1 MNYFLISADGK
12 QEWDMTGE
20 NRSVVTHFFFEPF
33 SNIFEVQATLFFLV
47 LLMFIIDLGG
57 NILIIVITLADPVLH
72 SPMYFFL
79 RNLSCVEISYTSSTI
94 PNMLLSFF
102 SKENRISFLGCA
114 MQLNF
119 FALLGITEC
128 FVLAAMAY
136 DRYVAICHPL
146 HYMTMMNR
154 RVCFQLLAVSWL
166 MGVLVGVGQTASTF
180 TLPFCGPNKKT
191 PFFCDLPP
199 LLKLVCVNTYRNEII
214 TYAVTIIFIMVPF
227 MLILMSYACILQTIL
242 KIPSAESRK
251 KTFSTCSS
259 HLIVVTLFYGSGIV
273 TYLRPKSFYSL
284 SSDKLLSLFY
294 TLMSPMLNPL
304 IYSLRN
310 KEVKQTLKRLIS
322 RKIYHSTV

>member
-1 MNYFLISADGK
+1 MA
-12 QEWDMTGE
+12 GE
-20 NRSVVTHFFFEPF
+20 NCSVVTHFFFEPF
-33 SNIFEVQATLFFLV
+33 SNIVEVQATFFFLI
-47 LLMFIIDLGG
+47 LLMFIVDLGG
-57 NILIIVITLADPVLH
+57 NILIIVITLVDPVLH

-94 PNMLLSFF
+94 PKMLLSFF

-119 FALLGITEC
+119 FTLLGITEC

-146 HYMTMMNR
+146 HYMTMMSR

-166 MGVLVGVGQTASTF
+166 VGVLVGVGQTTSTF
-180 TLPFCGPNKKT
+180 TLPFCGLNRVNH
-191 PFFCDLPP
+191 FFCDLPP

-242 KIPSAESRK
+242 KIPSAESRR

-284 SSDKLLSLFY
+284 NYDKLLSLFY
-294 TLMSPMLNPL
+294 TLVSPVLNPL

-310 KEVKQTLKRLIS
+310 KEVKQALKRLLS
-322 RKIYHSTV
+322 RKISL

>member
-1 MNYFLISADGK
+1 MA
-12 QEWDMTGE
+12 GE
-20 NRSVVTHFFFEPF
+20 NRSVVTHFFFEPL

-57 NILIIVITLADPVLH
+57 NILIIVITLVDPVLH

-114 MQLNF
+114 MQMSF

-146 HYMTMMNR
+146 HYMTIMSQ

-166 MGVLVGVGQTASTF
+166 MGVLVGVGQTTSIF
-180 TLPFCGPNKKT
+180 TLPFCGPNRINH
-191 PFFCDLPP
+191 FFCDVPP

-214 TYAVTIIFIMVPF
+214 NYAITIIFIMVPF
-227 MLILMSYACILQTIL
+227 MLILVSYACILLTIL
-242 KIPSAESRK
+242 KIPSAESRR

-284 SSDKLLSLFY
+284 SYDKLLSLFY
-294 TLMSPMLNPL
+294 TLVSPVLNPL

-310 KEVKQTLKRLIS
+310 KEVKQALKRLLS
-322 RKIYHSTV
+322 RKISL